1 MPPKHLTVWLYY
13 TAVAFYATE
22 SLIRLMGIEWSTP
35 LSEPESRPPKLLLLL
50 SLLLD
55 KLDKKK
61 HGDADFAQPFA
72 TLLIRKI
79 LGVRKYIFK
88 KQTAATAVCDRKT
101 YWWCKLWQ
109 NNANRG
115 FWPQQKKGTIRDPG
129 WQDYQSALLL
139 LCWVC
144 VPFSP
149 AGDQYSTLCIYYWL
163 QTIVLT

>member
-88 KQTAATAVCDRKT
+88 KQTAETAVCDRKT

-115 FWPQQKKGTIRDPG
+115 FWPQQKKVQLETQDDKTIS
-129 WQDYQSALLL
+129 QHCFCSAGCVSPFLLL
-139 LCWVC
+139 GI
-144 VPFSP
+144 S
-149 AGDQYSTLCIYYWL
+149 
-163 QTIVLT
+163 IVLYAFITDYRP